1 MRLLAFCAA
10 ALGLTCARALTVPE
24 VFEKIEQKLPT
35 REAPPPKYFLESE
48 ASAHYDDKYF
58 QEVLEPED
66 QYAGIRVLMQ
76 TYLATFRDLGIQTW
90 LMHGSLLGWWWG
102 KKVMP
107 WDLDADVSVTE
118 TDMYYLAAYYNMTI
132 YYFQYEG
139 CPNGSFFQLDIN
151 PAFKYR
157 GRDDGNNFIDARWV
171 DMQTGLFID
180 ITAAR
185 YDPGHE
191 MGDGVM
197 YDKHDHEFK
206 DKYIF
211 PLLDT
216 TFEGVS
222 AKVPYR
228 TSFPP
233 AMATGMFEP
242 ILNYKLSIKSLILNT
257 GQQRRGGRLEE
268 RLRGAQRTN
277 IQDDSFNIDI
287 AGLNIASST
296 PAAPTPAPPV
306 SSANTSAKRRRLDNE
321 PPPSVQAPESVRR
334 RSPRSRPEDPYDL
347 PDSSKESGAQDATAE
362 PTEVEEPVLDD
373 LEEVESDPGSDV
385 EPQPEPEPEPELPSP
400 GQSVEASEDN
410 EAENELPVLPNTDA
424 SKSPDVRPSSRTAQQ
439 NTEGLP
445 DGAQS
450 VRMSEAVS
458 STTRLHTTLQD
469 DDMPA
474 SSSPLVR
481 KVRRSEGPT
490 TIRSRMSYMRTPG
503 TPEPAED
510 VDELSPD
517 RPDHAPADD
526 ELSEPNT
533 VEEAEP
539 EVEPIDEEPEEEV
552 EDAQE
557 EEAVAAEAIDAVEA
571 AKAIGRKRPRR
582 SLPSQSPAAGPEEQA
597 DDEEPSPKRRRGRPS
612 RSPATQKQPAT
623 KPKANTTAK
632 PQTTGPKPLPK
643 QVRRTK
649 QAAKE
654 RRISD
659 GTAIELTVHRF
670 VNVKKFIK
678 DDGNPDQLA
687 ADVPFIPSSETV
699 VDVFSQVCLEVI
711 EGTVAKLLETLGTT
725 EDKEKKKE
733 CRIKIRA
740 LEAYKEELNSR
751 LLQLAIHLS
760 DWQTLRKRVR
770 VIQREKLS
778 LREEILRLKAER
790 EQVALKVD
798 AVRIKHEEDTKE
810 SKYRLDTSAI
820 MHDIDMAV
828 ERGRDAPE
836 LSRAQEKKADL
847 ANLEL
852 LVARITDEASSASSA
867 GGMLQ
872 QVRNFNA
879 FLERAA
885 IALETR

>member
-1 MRLLAFCAA
+1 
-10 ALGLTCARALTVPE
+10 
-24 VFEKIEQKLPT
+24 
-35 REAPPPKYFLESE
+35 
-48 ASAHYDDKYF
+48 
-58 QEVLEPED
+58 
-66 QYAGIRVLMQ
+66 
-76 TYLATFRDLGIQTW
+76 
-90 LMHGSLLGWWWG
+90 
-102 KKVMP
+102 
-107 WDLDADVSVTE
+107 
-118 TDMYYLAAYYNMTI
+118 
-132 YYFQYEG
+132 
-139 CPNGSFFQLDIN
+139 
-151 PAFKYR
+151 
-157 GRDDGNNFIDARWV
+157 
-171 DMQTGLFID
+171 
-180 ITAAR
+180 
-185 YDPGHE
+185 
-191 MGDGVM
+191 
-197 YDKHDHEFK
+197 
-206 DKYIF
+206 
-211 PLLDT
+211 
-216 TFEGVS
+216 
-222 AKVPYR
+222 
-228 TSFPP
+228 
-233 AMATGMFEP
+233 MA
-242 ILNYKLSIKSLILNT
+242 T

-296 PAAPTPAPPV
+296 PAAPTPAPPA

-334 RSPRSRPEDPYDL
+334 RSPRLRPEDPYDL

-362 PTEVEEPVLDD
+362 PTEVEEPVVDN
-373 LEEVESDPGSDV
+373 LEEIEFDPGSAI

-410 EAENELPVLPNTDA
+410 EAEIELPVLPNTNA
-424 SKSPDVRPSSRTAQQ
+424 SKSPDVRPPSRTAQQ
-439 NTEGLP
+439 NTERLP
-445 DGAQS
+445 SGEQS

-458 STTRLHTTLQD
+458 STTRLHPTLQQD

-533 VEEAEP
+533 VEEADP
-539 EVEPIDEEPEEEV
+539 EVEPIEEETVADV

-557 EEAVAAEAIDAVEA
+557 EEEVAAEAIDAIEA
-571 AKAIGRKRPRR
+571 AKAIGKKRPRR
-582 SLPSQSPAAGPEEQA
+582 SLPSESPAAEPEEQA

-632 PQTTGPKPLPK
+632 PRTKGPKPLPK

-678 DDGNPDQLA
+678 DDGDPDHLA

-699 VDVFSQVCLEVI
+699 VDVFSQVCVEVI

-770 VIQREKLS
+770 VVQREKLS

-790 EQVALKVD
+790 EQVALKMD
-798 AVRIKHEEDTKE
+798 AVRIKHEENTKE
-810 SKYRLDTSAI
+810 SKYRLDTSAV

-852 LVARITDEASSASSA
+852 MVARIADEASSASSA

-872 QVRNFNA
+872 QVKNFNA

>member
-1 MRLLAFCAA
+1 MRFLTFCAA

-118 TDMYYLAAYYNMTI
+118 ADMYYLAAYYNMTI

-228 TSFPP
+228 
-233 AMATGMFEP
+233 
-242 ILNYKLSIKSLILNT
+242 
-257 GQQRRGGRLEE
+257 
-268 RLRGAQRTN
+268 RTN

-410 EAENELPVLPNTDA
+410 EAEIELPVLPNTNA
-424 SKSPDVRPSSRTAQQ
+424 SKSPDVRPPSRTAQQ

-533 VEEAEP
+533 VEEADP
-539 EVEPIDEEPEEEV
+539 EVEPIEEEQEEV
-552 EDAQE
+552 AQE
-557 EEAVAAEAIDAVEA
+557 EEEVAAEAIGAVEA

-582 SLPSQSPAAGPEEQA
+582 SLPSQSPAAEPEEQA

-632 PQTTGPKPLPK
+632 PRTTGPKPLPK

-770 VIQREKLS
+770 VVQREKLS

-790 EQVALKVD
+790 EQVALKMD

-872 QVRNFNA
+872 QVKNFNA